1 MAERQE
7 AVRHMANELRQ
18 PTPESRP
25 LLERRKEL
33 RALDTA
39 LAALHDTVDGV
50 PQAPRGGLLA
60 FTGPA
65 GMGKTALLNEARA
78 RAVVKGFTVLSGR
91 GGEKEQELAF
101 HVVRQLVQPA
111 LATMD
116 ETEIRTFL
124 GGGWYD
130 IVAAALG
137 LVATPSGHV
146 PDPTGVRDG
155 LDWVMTRLA
164 VKKSPLVLLLDDL
177 HWADVESLSWLASF
191 AFRAVDLS
199 LLIVVAY
206 RPDELPLEGDAFS
219 TAASDTGNR
228 PFALAPLSAAAVAR
242 IVRDEVGEQAEEEF
256 CEECWEVTSGSP
268 FEAVE
273 LAIRLGER
281 RLRGT
286 SRDLPVMR
294 DLAAAVT
301 GPGLIERL
309 QGFGTTTV
317 RFAYAAAVLG
327 QSISPELAARIAAI
341 GSTAAAEATR
351 KLRAAR
357 ILADGEDAGD
367 SLEFVH
373 PLIATT
379 IYGSIGT
386 SLREGMHNSAAEAVR
401 AAGLGP
407 AAAARHLLEVPCE
420 GSTEAVACL
429 REAAREALHSGAPE
443 AARRLL
449 TRALQEPPL
458 PQERAA
464 LLHELASATFLIK
477 PTATVTHLR
486 EALAQTGIDPELR
499 ASMVYRLTQALAH
512 TDRTAEAATVAADE
526 AQRTDRPR
534 IRLRMQADHFTW
546 SAFRTDEPDS
556 AGRSRALARL
566 ADRLIGR
573 GLEERYLLGIRA
585 WDAMMRGEPREKA
598 LAYAEEALGG
608 GLSWT
613 HENQGFEVPVSVA
626 LVFMYCD
633 KPRRAEEL
641 FAKGMAE
648 CESKGWRGSHL
659 ALGQTLSGYIRY
671 RRGCLGE
678 AENLVREGLRIADR
692 VEGAVPAQWFAVGIL
707 IQTLLARGRPVAA
720 RRLADKYRYGDVIP
734 NAVIYP
740 DPRTVYAELLLAE
753 DRPDEAAPLL
763 SGVGEWLEGRDWR
776 NPAWCPWQLGL
787 ASALA
792 RSAPD
797 RAVRHAQ
804 DAVKRARDF
813 GAASA
818 IGQALH
824 AQAEVTGG
832 EAALDL
838 HAQAVDHLEQ
848 SPAAYELAR
857 ALVGHGA
864 ALARNGRLQD
874 AADRLYQGLEGAVHC
889 GAESLAARARRELSA
904 AGLRPLPL
912 RYPQTDT
919 LTTQERR
926 AAEMSARGH
935 PAAVV
940 AKELH
945 LTEQGVR
952 QLLSSVYRK
961 IGTDPAGLAEALE
974 TFPGPRP

>member
-1 MAERQE
+1 MA
-7 AVRHMANELRQ
+7 HELRQ
-18 PTPESRP
+18 PTPENRP

-33 RALDTA
+33 RALD
-39 LAALHDTVDGV
+39 AALTGLRDTVDGV

-60 FTGPA
+60 FTGPG
-65 GMGKTALLNEARA
+65 GMGKTALLHQARA
-78 RAVVKGFTVLSGR
+78 RARAQGFTVLSGR
-91 GGEKEQELAF
+91 AGEKEQELAF
-101 HVVRQLVQPA
+101 HLVRQVVQPT
-111 LATMD
+111 LASMH
-116 ETEIRTFL
+116 ERELRAFL
-124 GGGWYD
+124 GGWYD

-164 VKKSPLVLLLDDL
+164 VMKAPVVLLLDDL

-191 AFRAVDLS
+191 APRAVDLS
-199 LLIVVAY
+199 LLIVVAF
-206 RPDELPLEGDAFS
+206 RPELPLEAAAFS
-219 TAASDTGNR
+219 APSADLGSR
-228 PFALAPLSAAAVAR
+228 PFTLAPLSATAVAR
-242 IVRDEVGEQAEEEF
+242 IIRDEVGEEAEDAF
-256 CEECWEVTSGSP
+256 CEECWEATGGSP

-281 RLRGT
+281 NLRCT
-286 SRDLPVMR
+286 DDDLPAMR
-294 DLAAAVT
+294 DLAAAVK

-309 QGFGTTTV
+309 QGLGTTTV

-327 QSISPELAARIAAI
+327 QAISPELAARIAAI
-341 GSTAAAEATR
+341 GSTAAAEATQR
-351 KLRAAR
+351 LRAAR
-357 ILADGEDAGD
+357 ILADGEGPGGA
-367 SLEFVH
+367 LEFVH

-379 IYGSIGT
+379 IYRSIGT
-386 SLREGMHNSAAEAVR
+386 GLREGMHNTAAEALR
-401 AAGLGP
+401 AAGLGH

-420 GSTEAVACL
+420 GNSDAVDCL
-429 REAAREALHSGAPE
+429 RKAAREALHSGAPE

-449 TRALQEPPL
+449 NRALQEPPL
-458 PQERAA
+458 PEERAA
-464 LLHELASATFLIK
+464 LLHELACATFLIN
-477 PTATVTHLR
+477 PTATVAHLR
-486 EALAQTGIDPELR
+486 EALAEPDIDPELR

-512 TDRTAEAATVAADE
+512 TDRMAEAATVAAEE
-526 AQRTDRPR
+526 AQRAAAHPR
-534 IRLRMQADHFTW
+534 IRLRMQGDHFVW
-546 SAFRTDEPDS
+546 SAFRTDEADS
-556 AGRSRALARL
+556 SGRSRALARL
-566 ADRLIGR
+566 ADRLSGR
-573 GLEERYLLGIRA
+573 GLEERYILGSRA
-585 WDAMMRGEPREKA
+585 WDAMMCGEPRQKA
-598 LAYAEEALGG
+598 LAYAEQALRG

-613 HENQGFEVPVSVA
+613 HENRGFEVPVSVA

-633 KPRRAEEL
+633 QPRRAEEL

-671 RRGCLGE
+671 RRGCLAE

-692 VEGAVPAQWFAVGIL
+692 VEGGVPAQWFAIGIL
-707 IQTLLARGRPVAA
+707 IQTLLARGRVVAA
-720 RRLADKYRYGDVIP
+720 RRIADTYQYGDHIP

-753 DRPDEAAPLL
+753 GRSDDAAALL
-763 SGVGEWLEGRDWR
+763 SRVGQWLEGRDWR

-787 ASALA
+787 ASALS

-797 RAVRHAQ
+797 RAVRHAR

-818 IGQALH
+818 IGQAMH

-832 EAALDL
+832 EAGLDL
-838 HAQAVDHLEQ
+838 HAQAVDHLQ
-848 SPAAYELAR
+848 RSPAAYELAR

-864 ALARNGRLQD
+864 ALARAGRLQD
-874 AADRLYQGLEGAVHC
+874 AADQLYQGLEGAVHC
-889 GAESLAARARRELSA
+889 GAEGLAARARRELSA

-919 LTTQERR
+919 LTAQERK
-926 AAEMSARGH
+926 AAEMAARGQA
-935 PAAVV
+935 AAVV
-940 AKELH
+940 AKALH

-961 IGTDPAGLAEALE
+961 VGTDAAGLAEALE
-974 TFPGPRP
+974 TFPRPRP

>member
-1 MAERQE
+1 
-7 AVRHMANELRQ
+7 MANELRQ
-18 PTPESRP
+18 PLPENRP

-33 RALDTA
+33 RALESA
-39 LAALHDTVDGV
+39 LNALRDTVDGV

-60 FTGPA
+60 FTGPG
-65 GMGKTALLNEARA
+65 GMGKTALLTEARA
-78 RAVVKGFTVLSGR
+78 RARAQGFTVLSGR

-101 HVVRQLVQPA
+101 HVVRQVVQPA
-111 LATMD
+111 LAPMD
-116 ETEIRTFL
+116 EQELRTFL
-124 GGGWYD
+124 GGWYD
-130 IVAAALG
+130 IVSAALG
-137 LVATPSGHV
+137 LVAAPSGHV

-164 VKKSPLVLLLDDL
+164 VMKTPVVLLLDDL
-177 HWADVESLSWLASF
+177 HWADVESLAWLASF
-191 AFRAVDLS
+191 APRAVDLS
-199 LLIVVAY
+199 LLIVVAF
-206 RPDELPLEGDAFS
+206 RPELPLEAATFS
-219 TAASDTGNR
+219 APSADLGNR
-228 PFALAPLSAAAVAR
+228 PFTLAPLSATAVAR
-242 IVRDEVGEQAEEEF
+242 IVRDEVGEEAEDTF
-256 CEECWEVTSGSP
+256 CEECWEATGGSP

-273 LAIRLGER
+273 LSIRLGER
-281 RLRGT
+281 NLRGT
-286 SRDLPVMR
+286 SEDLPAMR
-294 DLAAAVT
+294 DLAAAVK

-327 QSISPELAARIAAI
+327 QAFSPELAARIAAI
-341 GSTAAAEATR
+341 GSTAAAEATE

-357 ILADGEDAGD
+357 ILADGEGPGD
-367 SLEFVH
+367 SLEFLH

-379 IYGSIGT
+379 IYRSISP

-401 AAGLGP
+401 AAGLGQ

-449 TRALQEPPL
+449 SRALQEPPL
-458 PQERAA
+458 PEERPA
-464 LLHELASATFLIK
+464 LLHELACATFLIK

-486 EALAQTGIDPELR
+486 EALADPGIDPELR

-512 TDRTAEAATVAADE
+512 TDRMAEAATVADDE
-526 AQRTDRPR
+526 ARRADAHPR
-534 IRLRMQADHFTW
+534 IRLRMQADHFVW
-546 SAFRTDEPDS
+546 SAFRTDEADS
-556 AGRSRALARL
+556 TGRSRALARL
-566 ADRLIGR
+566 ADRLPGR
-573 GLEERYLLGIRA
+573 GLEERYILGLRA
-585 WDAMMRGEPREKA
+585 WDAMMCGEPRQKA
-598 LAYAEEALGG
+598 LAYAGEALRG

-613 HENQGFEVPVSVA
+613 HENRGFEVPVSVA

-633 KPRRAEEL
+633 QPRRAEEL

-671 RRGCLGE
+671 RRGCLAE
-678 AENLVREGLRIADR
+678 AENLVREGLAIADR
-692 VEGAVPAQWFAVGIL
+692 VEGAVPAQWFAIGIL
-707 IQTLLARGRPVAA
+707 IQTLLARGRVVAA
-720 RRLADKYRYGDVIP
+720 RRLADKYHYGDVIP

-753 DRPDEAAPLL
+753 GRPEDAAPLL
-763 SGVGEWLEGRDWR
+763 LGVGEWLEGRDWR

-787 ASALA
+787 ASALS

-824 AQAEVTGG
+824 TEAEVTGG
-832 EAALDL
+832 EAGLDL
-838 HAQAVDHLEQ
+838 HAQAVDHLER

-857 ALVGHGA
+857 AQVGHGA
-864 ALARNGRLQD
+864 ALARAGRLHD

-889 GAESLAARARRELSA
+889 GAEGLAARARRELSA

-912 RYPQTDT
+912 RYTQTDT
-919 LTTQERR
+919 LTAQERK
-926 AAEMSARGH
+926 AAEMTAGCH
-935 PAAVV
+935 TPAVV

-961 IGTDPAGLAEALE
+961 IGTDAAGLAEALE
-974 TFPGPRP
+974 TFPRPRP